1 MDNKKQQTKNKQRS
15 PARFPALIA
24 DLHSPY
30 GPWQMAY
37 SVDALRRAWQPIR
50 ANKGGSGSDGQTVAQ
65 FEADLESNLERLHRE
80 LISGHYQPQPVKQI
94 LVPKASANWRPLTL
108 WTIRDR
114 VAQRATYNYLA
125 PVFDRQF
132 LPCSFGYRPGLSTQD
147 AAEAIYTARKQGA
160 HWVLDAD
167 IEDCFGQMRN
177 NIVLKQ
183 LSRWRVPRPLQ
194 DLVERWLHTK
204 IGNAWRPE
212 QVAAGTS
219 QGSALSPLLCNLYL
233 HGFDKGMQQPGL
245 TLVRYA
251 DDFVILAKRQAS
263 VRWAQMW
270 AAANLRRVGL
280 QMNPHKTRLTHFG
293 EGFQFVGWFFVGEEM
308 YQLK

>member
-1 MDNKKQQTKNKQRS
+1 MDKKQPRNEAKGG
-15 PARFPALIA
+15 ARFPVLIS
-24 DLHSPY
+24 DLRSPY
-30 GPWQMAY
+30 GPWQAAY
-37 SVDALRRAWQPIR
+37 STDALRRAWQPVR
-50 ANKGGSGSDGQTVAQ
+50 ANKGGSGSDGQTIAQ
-65 FEADLESNLERLHRE
+65 FEADLESNLLQLHQE
-80 LISGHYQPQPVKQI
+80 LVSGHYQPQPVKQI

-114 VAQRATYNYLA
+114 IAQRATYNYLV

-132 LPCSFGYRPGLSTQD
+132 LPCSYGFRAGRSTQD
-147 AAEAIYTARKQGA
+147 AAEAIFEERKRGA

-183 LSRWRVPRPLQ
+183 LTRWHVPKPVRSLIQ
-194 DLVERWLHTK
+194 RWLQTK
-204 IGNAWRPE
+204 IGNAWRAD
-212 QVAAGTS
+212 QVEAGTS

-233 HGFDKGMQQPGL
+233 HGFDKGMQQPGI

-251 DDFVILAKRQAS
+251 DDFVILARRKAS
-263 VRWAQMW
+263 VRWAQAW

-280 QMNPHKTRLTHFG
+280 QMHPHKTRITHFD